1 MEALNDIASS
11 NETSIGVRRAA
22 LFIHGVSEQDQ
33 RWLLERLSDAERRVL
48 TPLLEEL
55 SQLGI
60 PKEGFEIS
68 GDVLSGKA
76 LQVERKDS
84 EARPSS
90 ISLSGVD
97 RSFVVAEAS
106 ETDQILFLEETSV
119 LILRRALEDEPIELL
134 ACIFD
139 LHPWKW
145 RLIFV
150 DHFDANR
157 RFQLRER
164 LDNKTLSVSST
175 LPNKFRSALLKAL
188 CARVQTLEMNAVIP
202 ELVDHKQEDEPS
214 LFRRFLSFFVR

>member
-1 MEALNDIASS
+1 MEVLNDIASS

-22 LFIHGVSEQDQ
+22 LYIHGVSEQDQ

-84 EARPSS
+84 EVRPPS
-90 ISLSGVD
+90 ISVSGVD
-97 RSFVVAEAS
+97 RSFVVAEVS

-119 LILRRALEDEPIELL
+119 SILRRALEDEPIELL
-134 ACIFD
+134 ACILDF
-139 LHPWKW
+139 HPWKW

-164 LDNKTLSVSST
+164 LDNKALSVSST
-175 LPNKFRSALLKAL
+175 LPNKFRSALLRAL
-188 CARVQTLEMNAVIP
+188 CERVQTLEMNAVIP
-202 ELVDHKQEDEPS
+202 ELVDHEREDEPS
-214 LFRRFLSFFVR
+214 LFRRFLRFFVR

>member
-1 MEALNDIASS
+1 MEVLNDIGSS

-22 LFIHGVSEQDQ
+22 LYIHGVSEQDQ

-55 SQLGI
+55 SRLGI

-68 GDVLSGKA
+68 GEVLS
-76 LQVERKDS
+76 D
-84 EARPSS
+84 EAHK
-90 ISLSGVD
+90 VD
-97 RSFVVAEAS
+97 RKGIDTGTLNLSAAGIDRAIVIADAS
-106 ETDQILFLEETSV
+106 ETDQILFLEEASV
-119 LILRRALEDEPIELL
+119 SILRRALEDEPIELL
-134 ACIFD
+134 ACILD

-164 LDNKTLSVSST
+164 LDNKALSVSST
-175 LPNKFRSALLKAL
+175 LPNRFRSAVLRAL
-188 CARVQTLEMNAVIP
+188 CERVQTLEMNAVIP
-202 ELVDHKQEDEPS
+202 ELVDHKLKDEPS
-214 LFRRFLSFFVR
+214 LFRRFLGLFVR